1 MFIKRNSLRYPI
13 KAKGTFKSESGDPK
27 VFGGDVL
34 DLGYLGWSIF
44 LKESAAVNTIVQFDL
59 SADFLAQH
67 LIGKGKIVYV
77 TPQKITNSTGYRI
90 GVEFIEVNKNIV
102 MMFINENIRIVHEER
117 MRRDAVR
124 KRQLES
130 KGEFPF

>member
-27 VFGGDVL
+27 VFEGDVL

-44 LKESAAVNTIVQFDL
+44 LKESVAVNTIIEFDL

-67 LIGKGKIVYV
+67 LIGKGRIAYVAQLKIA
-77 TPQKITNSTGYRI
+77 NNTGYRI
-90 GVEFIEVNKNIV
+90 GVEFIEFNKNIV
-102 MMFINENIRIVHEER
+102 MTFINENIRIVNEER
-117 MRRDAVR
+117 IRRDAAR

>member
-1 MFIKRNSLRYPI
+1 MFIKRNSLRYSI
-13 KAKGTFKSESGDPK
+13 KAKGTFKSESGDSK
-27 VFGGDVL
+27 VFKGDVL

-44 LKESAAVNTIVQFDL
+44 LKESVAVNTIINFDL

-77 TPQKITNSTGYRI
+77 TPQKITNSIGYRI

-102 MMFINENIRIVHEER
+102 MMFINENIRIINEER
-117 MRRDAVR
+117 KRVEAEKR
-124 KRQLES
+124 RQLGS
-130 KGEFPF
+130 AGEYPF